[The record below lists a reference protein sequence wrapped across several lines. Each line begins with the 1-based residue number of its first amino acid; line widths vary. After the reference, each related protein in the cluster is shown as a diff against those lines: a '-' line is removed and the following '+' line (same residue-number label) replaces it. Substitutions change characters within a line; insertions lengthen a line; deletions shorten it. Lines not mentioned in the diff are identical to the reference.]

1 MMSIFYMFEF
11 NRHSDNAYWDGGI
24 QFNPKKV
31 ERSN

>member
-1 MMSIFYMFEF
+1 MSIFYMVEF
-11 NRHSDNAYWDGGI
+11 NHHSDNTYWECGI